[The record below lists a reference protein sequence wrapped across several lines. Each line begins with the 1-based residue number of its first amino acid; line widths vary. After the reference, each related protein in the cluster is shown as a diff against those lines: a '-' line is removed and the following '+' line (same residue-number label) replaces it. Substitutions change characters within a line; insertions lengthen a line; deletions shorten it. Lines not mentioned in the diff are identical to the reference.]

1 MENVLPFDQKAEV
14 EWAKRS
20 LYASHLHRGDLSQ
33 QYPYL
38 EVLRMAMHESKQVR
52 MRYQSRSQP
61 EPTTRAV
68 DPYALVHRWGW
79 WYLAGYCH
87 LRREVRTFRVDRIK
101 EICLLEESFDY
112 PADFDMQAYLQQD
125 IPSEPPQ
132 QVQLRFMP
140 EAEQMLKADSAYW
153 DSIDKQADDCF
164 LVSFSSADL
173 NFAASFALSFSPLAE
188 VIAPPE
194 LRKIVKERL
203 QAAAQMYQEDK
214 DG

>member
-1 MENVLPFDQKAEV
+1 
-14 EWAKRS
+14 
-20 LYASHLHRGDLSQ
+20 
-33 QYPYL
+33 
-38 EVLRMAMHESKQVR
+38 

-101 EICLLEESFDY
+101 EICLLQESFDY
-112 PADFDMQAYLQQD
+112 PADFDIQAYLQQD
-125 IPSEPPQ
+125 IQSEPLQ

-153 DSIDKQADDCF
+153 DSIDKQADGCF
-164 LVSFSSADL
+164 LVSFSNADL

-194 LRKIVKERL
+194 LRQIVKERL